1 MKKFLYELSK
11 KIILIITRER
21 NVPLIL
27 FLSLLLVIFLFFSYD
42 YYFSITKVSSIFIK
56 PIPNSKSKP
65 EEIEQNHLRHLE
77 NLLNTSDNFT
87 NTSNNFF
94 YLKDNNTYNN
104 NIITNNTILE
114 NDDYIFLKIKKLKC
128 NLTEKILLYEFVK
141 SITTGFYYGDWDN
154 FQIKKSKFHQSNGE
168 GYLNFY
174 RKADQNYIL
183 NLGNATNSSRII
195 GYLTLKDG
203 EYIDDYLEC
212 NFTFTLEDMK
222 IIDLKNDSINII
234 LYDVPISYSWEEYI
248 DSGKTINLNHSFI
261 NLTFYRR
268 YRQFQDY
275 MEYKLTGNDYG
286 NISIDIRNSTDAK
299 YDKYA
304 KNIVEFNN
312 NYTNNDTND
321 INKTINKII
330 NIINQKKYQ
339 HNFEVSFKGIAYGS
353 RYYSKKT
360 LDYSIFISVCCIIE
374 VYLTSEFTKL
384 VNNNDQMALNT
395 DLYTVLI
402 HITWTSLICGANFF
416 MSLTRTSGSYEYG
429 MPSFCYFALFSIFLL
444 RILFLAWRARNR
456 DITNMRIFRKKLL
469 QFYLFFYVFLFVS
482 LISVKIWYSYFI
494 CTMILMGATWIF
506 QIIYSAKKGTKPPMS
521 YLLILS
527 SSFSKITI
535 CIYLKAY
542 KNNIFGYRPNYLKTT
557 IIVFIIAVEAFIL
570 IIQKFFGAKYII
582 PKKFRKQGYN
592 YYRRGDEITQEEKE
606 VECVICLD
614 KIKNLVNF
622 NDEYDLKNKEGN
634 IVYKYA
640 MNYLEKI
647 KKKQENKGDYM
658 ITPCHHLFHKKCL
671 EHWLNVKNQCPYCR
685 QQIPPLEGY

>member
-21 NVPLIL
+21 NVPIIL
-27 FLSLLLVIFLFFSYD
+27 FISLLLFIFLFFSYD
-42 YYFSITKVSSIFIK
+42 YFYPITRDTSIFIK
-56 PIPNSKSKP
+56 PIPESKSKP
-65 EEIEQNHLRHLE
+65 EEIEQNNIRHLE
-77 NLLNTSDNFT
+77 DILSTSDNNDDILNTT
-87 NTSNNFF
+87 NDFL
-94 YLKDNNTYNN
+94 YLNN
-104 NIITNNTILE
+104 NDTNNININTNNSIIE
-114 NDDYIFLKIKKLKC
+114 NEDYIFLKVKKIKC

-141 SITTGFYYGDWDN
+141 SISTGFYYGDWDN
-154 FQIKKSKFHQSNGE
+154 FQIKKSKFHQSKGE
-168 GYLNFY
+168 GYLNFI

-183 NLGNATNSSRII
+183 NLGNTTNSSRIT

-212 NFTFTLEDMK
+212 NFTFTLEDIK
-222 IIDLKNDSINII
+222 IIDLKNESINII

-261 NLTFYRR
+261 NITFYKR

-275 MEYKLTGNDYG
+275 MEYKLTGNDFG
-286 NISIDIRNSTDAK
+286 NISIDIRNSSDSK
-299 YDKYA
+299 YNSYA
-304 KNIVEFNN
+304 KNIVE
-312 NYTNNDTND
+312 YNDTDD
-321 INKTINKII
+321 INATINKVIDII
-330 NIINQKKYQ
+330 HKKKYE
-339 HNFEVSFKGIAYGS
+339 HNFEVSFEGIAYGS

-360 LDYSIFISVCCIIE
+360 LDYSIFMSICCIIE
-374 VYLTSEFTKL
+374 IYLTSEFTKL
-384 VNNNDQMALNT
+384 VNTNDQMALNT
-395 DLYTVLI
+395 DLYTILI
-402 HITWTSLICGANFF
+402 HIMWTSLICGANFF
-416 MSLTRTSGSYEYG
+416 MSLTRPSGSYEYG

-456 DITNMRIFRKKLL
+456 DVTNMRVFRKKLL

-494 CTMILMGATWIF
+494 CTLALMGSTWIF

-527 SSFSKITI
+527 ASFSKITI

-542 KNNIFGYRPNYLKTT
+542 KNNIFGYRPNYLKT
-557 IIVFIIAVEAFIL
+557 FIIIFLIAFEAFIL
-570 IIQKFFGAKYII
+570 MVQKFFGAKYII

-592 YYRRGDEITQEEKE
+592 YYRKENEMTLEEKE

-614 KIKNLVNF
+614 RLKNLVNLDDE
-622 NDEYDLKNKEGN
+622 DEYKKKEGN
-634 IVYKYA
+634 IFYKYA
-640 MNYLEKI
+640 MSYLDNI
-647 KKKQENKGDYM
+647 KKRQENKGDYM
-658 ITPCHHLFHKKCL
+658 VTPCHHLFHKKCL

-685 QQIPPLEGY
+685 QQIPPLEGF